1 MRTRNLET
9 TANNLPLLHALG
21 GFVAEQYKTN
31 HVHTV
36 LSTAVPPRTPLSTS
50 TASSPS
56 PLQAAT
62 VTSGG
67 TFKIQIQIIIASTA
81 QCMICVNE

>member
-1 MRTRNLET
+1 MRTRNLEI
-9 TANNLPLLHALG
+9 TAYNLPLLHALG
-21 GFVAEQYKTN
+21 GFVAEQYKSN

-36 LSTAVPPRTPLSTS
+36 LSTAVPPRTPLSMS

-67 TFKIQIQIIIASTA
+67 TFQNTNTNNNSQHSTVHDL
-81 QCMICVNE
+81 CK